1 MEKFLKDLTIQV
13 RGVSYK
19 PSDLR
24 DANTGVPLLRANN
37 ISDNQLTVDDVVFVD
52 PSKVSEKQYLQD
64 GDIVICAS
72 SGSKNLVGKAAVYH
86 GERRKVTFGAFCKV
100 VRSKTNGF
108 KEYLSLFFRSPKYR
122 LEISEKSHGANINNI
137 KTEDIDEMSVLV
149 HNEKTIETICQQ
161 LNSIIAGLE
170 NKKASLLNL
179 DSLVKSRFMEMFGD
193 PNHNDLS
200 KSLSLEKCVTIR
212 DEMRKPINGVTRAK
226 MQAGELFPY
235 YGATGQVGTI
245 NEYLSDF
252 EALCIAEDC
261 GNYGPNEESTY
272 VISGKCWV
280 NNHAHLIQCNKN
292 VDIRY
297 LQHYL
302 NFLDIR
308 QYINGATR
316 SKLTQSA
323 LKTLPIL
330 VPSVDQQLEFKRTIE
345 LIDKSRFVCH
355 SRNFL

>member
-13 RGVSYK
+13 SGVSYK

-37 ISDNQLTVDDVVFVD
+37 ISDNQLTFDDVVFVD

-100 VRSKTNGF
+100 VRSKTNEF
-108 KEYLSLFFRSPKYR
+108 KDYLSLFFRSPKYR
-122 LEISEKSHGANINNI
+122 LVISEKSHGANINNI

-179 DSLVKSRFMEMFGD
+179 DSLVKSRFRGE
-193 PNHNDLS
+193 
-200 KSLSLEKCVTIR
+200 V
-212 DEMRKPINGVTRAK
+212 RA
-226 MQAGELFPY
+226 
-235 YGATGQVGTI
+235 
-245 NEYLSDF
+245 
-252 EALCIAEDC
+252 
-261 GNYGPNEESTY
+261 
-272 VISGKCWV
+272 
-280 NNHAHLIQCNKN
+280 
-292 VDIRY
+292 
-297 LQHYL
+297 
-302 NFLDIR
+302 
-308 QYINGATR
+308 
-316 SKLTQSA
+316 
-323 LKTLPIL
+323 
-330 VPSVDQQLEFKRTIE
+330 
-345 LIDKSRFVCH
+345 
-355 SRNFL
+355 